1 VLFLYPDSIN
11 WIQGE
16 GKDSPVSS
24 DVPGQA
30 GFDAGDN
37 SRYYTLPGSGM
48 PQVTELARL
57 APSGPIHTQVVR
69 HRTSR
74 TYVFQWEAFTCTA
87 TQWMSSDIV
96 PHTLNLS
103 MKMSVNLTH
112 QLCVRQFD

>member
-1 VLFLYPDSIN
+1 MVFLYPDAIN

-48 PQVTELARL
+48 PQVTQLARL
-57 APSGPIHTQVVR
+57 V
-69 HRTSR
+69 SR
-74 TYVFQWEAFTCTA
+74 G
-87 TQWMSSDIV
+87 S
-96 PHTLNLS
+96 
-103 MKMSVNLTH
+103 
-112 QLCVRQFD
+112 